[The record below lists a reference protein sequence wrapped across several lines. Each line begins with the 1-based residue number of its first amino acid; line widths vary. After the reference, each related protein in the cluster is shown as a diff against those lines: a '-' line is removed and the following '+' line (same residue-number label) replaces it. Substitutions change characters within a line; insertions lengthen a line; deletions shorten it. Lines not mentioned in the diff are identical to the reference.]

1 MYEITMM
8 IIIFV
13 VVVVVLI
20 KVGVDEIETSY

>member
-20 KVGVDEIETSY
+20 KVGVDEIGTSD

>member
-20 KVGVDEIETSY
+20 KVGVDEIETSD

>member
-20 KVGVDEIETSY
+20 KVGVDEIRTSD